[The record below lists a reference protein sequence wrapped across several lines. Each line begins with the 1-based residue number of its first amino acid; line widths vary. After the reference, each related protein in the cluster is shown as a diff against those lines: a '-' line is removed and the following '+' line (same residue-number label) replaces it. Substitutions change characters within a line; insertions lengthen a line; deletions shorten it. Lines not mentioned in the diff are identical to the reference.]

1 MSRIRARII
10 SRREYR
16 KFEQAVRK
24 AERWGGSGDLI
35 AAYRRV

>member
-1 MSRIRARII
+1 MSRIRARIMT
-10 SRREYR
+10 RREHR

-24 AERWGGSGDLI
+24 AERWGGAGDLL

>member
-10 SRREYR
+10 TRREYR

-24 AERWGGSGDLI
+24 AERWGGSSDLI